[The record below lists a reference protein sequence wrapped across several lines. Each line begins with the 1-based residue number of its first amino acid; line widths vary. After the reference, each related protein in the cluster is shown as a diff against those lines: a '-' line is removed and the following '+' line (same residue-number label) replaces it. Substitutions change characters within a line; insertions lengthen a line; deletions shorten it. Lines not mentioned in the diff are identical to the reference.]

1 MNVRRLAAPLG
12 AVIEDLDV
20 KSITQSDWGALNKL
34 FCQYH
39 VLVFPNQSLAPS

>member
-20 KSITQSDWGALNKL
+20 KSITQSDWGSAK
-34 FCQYH
+34 
-39 VLVFPNQSLAPS
+39 